1 MSVTQEH
8 WNFSFCGPQN
18 VNSEA
23 DEKRRGQM
31 IISDFAKVASLWSNH
46 LKMTH
51 INIHSSM
58 KSMKYVILWV
68 LYTRLISSPSPGTD
82 LDNTISDRQ
91 PQVEN

>member
-1 MSVTQEH
+1 MSVTQER

-58 KSMKYVILWV
+58 KSMKYVI
-68 LYTRLISSPSPGTD
+68 RLSTIYRTD
-82 LDNTISDRQ
+82 FFSITGHWFG
-91 PQVEN
+91 